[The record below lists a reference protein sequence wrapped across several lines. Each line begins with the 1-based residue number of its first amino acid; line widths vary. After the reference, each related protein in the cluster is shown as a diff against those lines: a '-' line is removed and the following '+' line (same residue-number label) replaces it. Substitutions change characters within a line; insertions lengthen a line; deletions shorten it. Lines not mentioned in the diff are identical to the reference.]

1 MKHIWLQ
8 IALAAG
14 LVASI
19 AIGIELSRPLRA
31 TREPVAAQIAAHRYI
46 DSSDESVVARALLA
60 TAQASDTTKSVDST
74 NADSRT
80 PWASSP
86 TDVALNS
93 PQFFHDRDSFA
104 MDLVRTGRVD
114 PDRARSLADV
124 AVREAYTRKIPPA
137 LVLGVMMTENDAFKS
152 TARSNVGAVGL
163 MQIMPKIWTSTL
175 GRKFGTNL
183 RADSTNLKY
192 GIWILGWLA
201 DADEQDRRRRGRR
214 LAARAVALQRLC
226 HRQQH
231 AELSQVSR
239 RRATTRR
246 AVGQDDL
253 RRPDLQGVRRRAH
266 VGVAQGRRRVGGGA
280 DAVTSA
286 LVAEHLGKSFGDVVA
301 LVDVSLDVPQRAAV
315 ALVGE
320 SGSGKTT
327 LLRCFNRLIE
337 PDQGSISDKWGRC
350 REHRPHRASAADR
363 LRPAGR
369 RPASTL
375 ARAAERRAC
384 VAAPR

>member
-1 MKHIWLQ
+1 MKKVWLQ

-19 AIGIELSRPLRA
+19 AIGIELSPPMDA
-31 TREPVAAQIAAHRYI
+31 TRAPLAAQVTAHRYI
-46 DSSDESVVARALLA
+46 DSSAETLVARALLT
-60 TAQASDTTKSVDST
+60 TAQASDTTTSDDSAT
-74 NADSRT
+74 SDSRT

-104 MDLVRTGRVD
+104 MDLVRTGRVG

-137 LVLGVMMTENDAFKS
+137 LVLGVMMTENDEFKS

-201 DADEQDRRRRGRR
+201 EETSKIVVDADDAWRHALLRYNGCVTGSNTPSCHRYPDVVRRHVVQSAKTICGGQTFKECVAEPMWASRNDADEP
-214 LAARAVALQRLC
+214 AAK
-226 HRQQH
+226 
-231 AELSQVSR
+231 
-239 RRATTRR
+239 TR
-246 AVGQDDL
+246 
-253 RRPDLQGVRRRAH
+253 
-266 VGVAQGRRRVGGGA
+266 
-280 DAVTSA
+280 
-286 LVAEHLGKSFGDVVA
+286 
-301 LVDVSLDVPQRAAV
+301 
-315 ALVGE
+315 
-320 SGSGKTT
+320 
-327 LLRCFNRLIE
+327 
-337 PDQGSISDKWGRC
+337 
-350 REHRPHRASAADR
+350 
-363 LRPAGR
+363 
-369 RPASTL
+369 
-375 ARAAERRAC
+375 
-384 VAAPR
+384 

>member
-1 MKHIWLQ
+1 MKNVWLQ

-60 TAQASDTTKSVDST
+60 SAQVSDTTKSPDST
-74 NADSRT
+74 DSRT

-86 TDVALNS
+86 TDVALQS

-201 DADEQDRRRRGRR
+201 TQTSKIVVDADDAWRHALLRYNGCVTGSNTPNCHRYPDVVRQHVVQSAKTICGGQTFKECVAEPMSASRKDADE
-214 LAARAVALQRLC
+214 
-226 HRQQH
+226 
-231 AELSQVSR
+231 S
-239 RRATTRR
+239 
-246 AVGQDDL
+246 
-253 RRPDLQGVRRRAH
+253 
-266 VGVAQGRRRVGGGA
+266 
-280 DAVTSA
+280 
-286 LVAEHLGKSFGDVVA
+286 
-301 LVDVSLDVPQRAAV
+301 
-315 ALVGE
+315 
-320 SGSGKTT
+320 
-327 LLRCFNRLIE
+327 
-337 PDQGSISDKWGRC
+337 
-350 REHRPHRASAADR
+350 
-363 LRPAGR
+363 
-369 RPASTL
+369 
-375 ARAAERRAC
+375 
-384 VAAPR
+384 VAAQAR

>member
-1 MKHIWLQ
+1 MKNVWLQ

-19 AIGIELSRPLRA
+19 VIGIELSRPLRA

-60 TAQASDTTKSVDST
+60 SAQVSDTTKSPDST
-74 NADSRT
+74 DSRT

-86 TDVALNS
+86 TDVALQS

-201 DADEQDRRRRGRR
+201 TQTSKIVVDADDAWRHALLRYNGCVTGSNTPNCHRYPDVVRQHVVQSAKTICGGQTFKECVAEPMSASRKDADE
-214 LAARAVALQRLC
+214 
-226 HRQQH
+226 
-231 AELSQVSR
+231 S
-239 RRATTRR
+239 
-246 AVGQDDL
+246 
-253 RRPDLQGVRRRAH
+253 
-266 VGVAQGRRRVGGGA
+266 
-280 DAVTSA
+280 
-286 LVAEHLGKSFGDVVA
+286 
-301 LVDVSLDVPQRAAV
+301 
-315 ALVGE
+315 
-320 SGSGKTT
+320 
-327 LLRCFNRLIE
+327 
-337 PDQGSISDKWGRC
+337 
-350 REHRPHRASAADR
+350 
-363 LRPAGR
+363 
-369 RPASTL
+369 
-375 ARAAERRAC
+375 
-384 VAAPR
+384 VAAQAR

>member
-1 MKHIWLQ
+1 MEATIRPMKNVWLQ

-60 TAQASDTTKSVDST
+60 SAQVSDTTKSLDST
-74 NADSRT
+74 DSRT
-80 PWASSP
+80 PWTSSP
-86 TDVALNS
+86 TGVALQS

-201 DADEQDRRRRGRR
+201 EQTSRIVVDADDAWRHALLRYNGCVTGSNTPNCHKYPDVVRQHVVQSAKTICGGQTFKECVAEPMWASRKDADE
-214 LAARAVALQRLC
+214 
-226 HRQQH
+226 
-231 AELSQVSR
+231 S
-239 RRATTRR
+239 
-246 AVGQDDL
+246 
-253 RRPDLQGVRRRAH
+253 
-266 VGVAQGRRRVGGGA
+266 
-280 DAVTSA
+280 
-286 LVAEHLGKSFGDVVA
+286 
-301 LVDVSLDVPQRAAV
+301 
-315 ALVGE
+315 
-320 SGSGKTT
+320 
-327 LLRCFNRLIE
+327 
-337 PDQGSISDKWGRC
+337 
-350 REHRPHRASAADR
+350 
-363 LRPAGR
+363 
-369 RPASTL
+369 
-375 ARAAERRAC
+375 
-384 VAAPR
+384 VAAQTR

>member
-1 MKHIWLQ
+1 MEATIRPMKNVWLQ

-60 TAQASDTTKSVDST
+60 SAQFSDTTKSLDST
-74 NADSRT
+74 DSRT

-86 TDVALNS
+86 TGVALQS

-104 MDLVRTGRVD
+104 MDLVRTGRVG

-137 LVLGVMMTENDAFKS
+137 LVLGVMMTENDTFKS

-163 MQIMPKIWTSTL
+163 MQIMPRIWTSTL

-201 DADEQDRRRRGRR
+201 EQTSKIVVDADDAWRHALLRYNGCVTGSNTPNCHKYPDVVRQHVVQSAKTICGGQTFKECVAEPMWASRKDADE
-214 LAARAVALQRLC
+214 
-226 HRQQH
+226 
-231 AELSQVSR
+231 S
-239 RRATTRR
+239 
-246 AVGQDDL
+246 
-253 RRPDLQGVRRRAH
+253 
-266 VGVAQGRRRVGGGA
+266 
-280 DAVTSA
+280 
-286 LVAEHLGKSFGDVVA
+286 
-301 LVDVSLDVPQRAAV
+301 
-315 ALVGE
+315 
-320 SGSGKTT
+320 
-327 LLRCFNRLIE
+327 
-337 PDQGSISDKWGRC
+337 
-350 REHRPHRASAADR
+350 
-363 LRPAGR
+363 
-369 RPASTL
+369 
-375 ARAAERRAC
+375 
-384 VAAPR
+384 VAAQTR

>member
-1 MKHIWLQ
+1 MKKVWLQ

-19 AIGIELSRPLRA
+19 AIGIRLSPPMDA
-31 TREPVAAQIAAHRYI
+31 TRGPLAVQVAAHRYI
-46 DSSDESVVARALLA
+46 DSSAETLVARALLA
-60 TAQASDTTKSVDST
+60 TAQASDTTTSDDS
-74 NADSRT
+74 ASDSRT

-104 MDLVRTGRVD
+104 MDLVRTGRVG

-137 LVLGVMMTENDAFKS
+137 LVLGVMMTENDEFKS

-201 DADEQDRRRRGRR
+201 EETSKIVVDADDAWRHALLRYNGCVTGSNTPSCHKYPDVVRRHVVQSAKTICGGQTFKECVAEPMWASRNDADEP
-214 LAARAVALQRLC
+214 AAK
-226 HRQQH
+226 
-231 AELSQVSR
+231 
-239 RRATTRR
+239 TR
-246 AVGQDDL
+246 
-253 RRPDLQGVRRRAH
+253 
-266 VGVAQGRRRVGGGA
+266 
-280 DAVTSA
+280 
-286 LVAEHLGKSFGDVVA
+286 
-301 LVDVSLDVPQRAAV
+301 
-315 ALVGE
+315 
-320 SGSGKTT
+320 
-327 LLRCFNRLIE
+327 
-337 PDQGSISDKWGRC
+337 
-350 REHRPHRASAADR
+350 
-363 LRPAGR
+363 
-369 RPASTL
+369 
-375 ARAAERRAC
+375 
-384 VAAPR
+384 